1 MSSII
6 STRALADFRKIDGA
20 DAFLQI
26 AKGVPVDIGVGK
38 AVDTTNI
45 KGPVLGFIV
54 GLKGLIYNLTLE
66 GSKFT
71 KPDKKK

>member
-20 DAFLQI
+20 DAFLRI

-38 AVDTTNI
+38 AVDTPPTSM
-45 KGPVLGFIV
+45 VR
-54 GLKGLIYNLTLE
+54 
-66 GSKFT
+66 SSASSSA
-71 KPDKKK
+71 